1 MSPTKEKVPDHIG
14 FFLVSPFS
22 KLEGGN
28 KNLDYYLKA
37 AKYIESNINS
47 KNGIAGLPIK
57 IHIHTERPDENISN
71 KEFLNYLKDE
81 NIHFILSRPY
91 GLDNSLFNNED
102 YIFFRDLYTHDQSNE
117 EEEIERINSWNRFNI
132 DPTTKRGW
140 RAELSSLFPD
150 KELILICNGSFR
162 GEDYKKSNT
171 LSEIRKEYI
180 NQNDAFMDEFGIKTR
195 YFDNLHTSQAEF
207 KKYLGEINKDQYLI
221 ICYRIHPIDA
231 QPSEIITSNLGIE
244 TKIGEVS
251 QEEMDLYYM
260 NLYKV
265 FTSSK
270 SEGNIITF
278 SLTKDEA
285 YDALNNPEAL
295 TRKNILSL
303 APATHQSYIRLQ
315 DFFNDIDP
323 EMPEWNYR
331 HVSKYFTTIDQI
343 NLIKHIFKG
352 DEYKYISRSS
362 FLKEASKRLQNVNGV
377 DDLFIGD
384 SLTIQF
390 DSKKRNLF
398 TNSKMFEFRRN
409 SPISDIIDISL
420 YKRQLGLDP
429 EDSSKISILHTSYV
443 NIDVINIHNISI
455 EDGTFN
461 AKFYFELTT
470 PFRGGIDI
478 ITFKNSTLD
487 SQSSIR
493 EIYQSNIDE
502 EYTHFKYIIEDK
514 FQFDAVA
521 DNYPFDEQ
529 IIYFSFCT
537 INEEKYGVLQPI
549 QEHDVDKEFQIDGWS
564 LKDTFSGIYREKIYR
579 KSVIAAPT
587 IQEGNT
593 NKIGWFIKRE
603 SSMTM
608 LKILIPLS
616 FLWSLVIYGT
626 FLPLENLDRSV
637 AVITTSFLSAIAL
650 YFSTE
655 RPQPLKMTVI
665 DYVFASF
672 YLTVGLASTSIFT
685 LNFFPSLYEQYMP
698 VVKYAL
704 PLSLIAIFILIT
716 KRIQSKRF
724 KPKLIDK

>member
-1 MSPTKEKVPDHIG
+1 M
-14 FFLVSPFS
+14 
-22 KLEGGN
+22 
-28 KNLDYYLKA
+28 
-37 AKYIESNINS
+37 
-47 KNGIAGLPIK
+47 
-57 IHIHTERPDENISN
+57 
-71 KEFLNYLKDE
+71 
-81 NIHFILSRPY
+81 LSR
-91 GLDNSLFNNED
+91 LL
-102 YIFFRDLYTHDQSNE
+102 
-117 EEEIERINSWNRFNI
+117 
-132 DPTTKRGW
+132 
-140 RAELSSLFPD
+140 
-150 KELILICNGSFR
+150 
-162 GEDYKKSNT
+162 
-171 LSEIRKEYI
+171 
-180 NQNDAFMDEFGIKTR
+180 
-195 YFDNLHTSQAEF
+195 
-207 KKYLGEINKDQYLI
+207 
-221 ICYRIHPIDA
+221 
-231 QPSEIITSNLGIE
+231 
-244 TKIGEVS
+244 
-251 QEEMDLYYM
+251 
-260 NLYKV
+260 
-265 FTSSK
+265 
-270 SEGNIITF
+270 
-278 SLTKDEA
+278 
-285 YDALNNPEAL
+285 
-295 TRKNILSL
+295 
-303 APATHQSYIRLQ
+303 
-315 DFFNDIDP
+315 
-323 EMPEWNYR
+323 
-331 HVSKYFTTIDQI
+331 
-343 NLIKHIFKG
+343 
-352 DEYKYISRSS
+352 
-362 FLKEASKRLQNVNGV
+362 
-377 DDLFIGD
+377 
-384 SLTIQF
+384 
-390 DSKKRNLF
+390 
-398 TNSKMFEFRRN
+398 
-409 SPISDIIDISL
+409 
-420 YKRQLGLDP
+420 
-429 EDSSKISILHTSYV
+429 
-443 NIDVINIHNISI
+443 
-455 EDGTFN
+455 FN

-470 PFRGGIDI
+470 PFRDGIDI

-593 NKIGWFIKRE
+593 NKIGWFITRE

-724 KPKLIDK
+724 KPRLIDK